1 MFYIKKAFQQRLFN
15 KTATIIYM
23 RHSKDLLFLL
33 AITFI
38 GAICAFFLIARADSA
53 FSDIVIS
60 DTTEAD

>member
-1 MFYIKKAFQQRLFN
+1 
-15 KTATIIYM
+15 M

-38 GAICAFFLIARADSA
+38 GAVCAFFLIARADSA

-60 DTTEAD
+60 DIVEAQQ